1 MSRPE
6 SFLRQIGARL
16 GEMRY
21 GLDSRA
27 APRDNSPMEK
37 PADFQLQAA
46 TDRPTATLS
55 GDWTTAQLGAA
66 GEALG
71 QALRGRADVVLDL
84 SHVGRMD
91 TAGAFAV
98 VRAAGPDFGLD
109 RVVARPESRRLLE
122 LVDSATRVRPV
133 VRVAPTGFHEM
144 TIRIGRGVVNLG
156 LEFFDTMGFLGHLLV
171 VTVRALI
178 NLFTAPHKIR
188 WAPIVAQM
196 ERAGLDAIPI
206 VAVTTFFIGAVV
218 ALLGVNMLRQFGAEV
233 FVVELIGVAVLREF
247 NIVITA
253 VLLSGRSASAFAAE
267 VGSMKMNQEIDA
279 MQVMGVDPFE
289 ALVLPRFVALVIT
302 IPLLTFV
309 ATLAG
314 LLGGLMVTWSQL
326 GLGPTFFLQR
336 IIDNVG
342 VNHFYIALSKAPV
355 MAAVVASIGCRQGML
370 VGGDVESLGRRV
382 TAAVVHAIFSIIML
396 DAVFALIYMEL
407 DL

>member
-1 MSRPE
+1 V
-6 SFLRQIGARL
+6 A
-16 GEMRY
+16 
-21 GLDSRA
+21 
-27 APRDNSPMEK
+27 
-37 PADFQLQAA
+37 
-46 TDRPTATLS
+46 
-55 GDWTTAQLGAA
+55 
-66 GEALG
+66 
-71 QALRGRADVVLDL
+71 
-84 SHVGRMD
+84 
-91 TAGAFAV
+91 
-98 VRAAGPDFGLD
+98 
-109 RVVARPESRRLLE
+109 ARPESRRLLE
-122 LVDSATRVRPV
+122 LVDSAVRVRPV
-133 VRVAPTGFHEM
+133 VRRQPRGFYEL
-144 TIRIGRGVVNLG
+144 TIRVGRGVVNLWH
-156 LEFFDTMGFLGHLLV
+156 EFFDTMGFLGHLLV
-171 VTVRALI
+171 VAVRALI
-178 NLFTAPHKIR
+178 NLFTAPHRIR

-289 ALVLPRFVALVIT
+289 ALVLPRFVALVLT

-314 LLGGLMVTWSQL
+314 LLGGLLVTWSQL

-396 DAVFALIYMEL
+396 DAVFALVYMEL